1 MLALYGIVCY
11 LSLAVPPFY
20 ITIQIDIEFIAATN
34 KTTKRLLA
42 THLFRVVVTGR
53 LTLAGGFRT
62 NLPVLSAAAVT
73 RSSETDHDRPKQ
85 TLKVPDA
92 SMESSE

>member
-1 MLALYGIVCY
+1 MPPLYVT
-11 LSLAVPPFY
+11 V
-20 ITIQIDIEFIAATN
+20 QIEIESVAATN

-42 THLFRVVVTGR
+42 THLSRVVVTGR

-62 NLPVLSAAAVT
+62 NLAVLSAAAAT